1 MSEFSPIACEIC
13 RTKKRKVGVEYISA
27 ELDVFLFV
35 RAVRQKHV
43 SRTSISESNH
53 KPDLSSHSPTCSQCV
68 HASQTC
74 TYPGTSKRGLPSGYI
89 AKIEERLAQTE
100 AALLQALSSLHA
112 LEAQRVREVREPVQ
126 ALSAL
131 SERPREL
138 EFNEIRMANVE
149 NWKAFPLG
157 NESQQVE
164 WMRYK
169 LAKSDGLHDQEGAA
183 THIAETELSRMSG
196 DSTVRDQLGPATKRR
211 KAAMTDTQRQALAT
225 PPPQAPVAAAS
236 ISQGTTSQRADQQ
249 AHWPIRTPQHTAAN
263 LQLGSNA
270 TRHSTEYES
279 PLGQHVLETTI
290 FVSPN
295 AATIRNAPTL
305 SEAAPPSKAKR
316 LSALH
321 SRKYF

>member
-13 RTKKRKVGVEYISA
+13 RTKKRKSLIT
-27 ELDVFLFV
+27 FLFV
-35 RAVRQKHV
+35 CAVRQEHV
-43 SRTSISESNH
+43 SQISIKRLIYESN
-53 KPDLSSHSPTCSQCV
+53 LSIHSPSCSQCV

-100 AALLQALSSLHA
+100 AALLQTLSSLHA

-138 EFNEIRMANVE
+138 EFNEIRMAKVE
-149 NWKAFPLG
+149 TWKAYPLE
-157 NESQQVE
+157 NEPQQVE
-164 WMRYK
+164 WMRHK
-169 LAKSDGLHDQEGAA
+169 LAAGDGLHDQEGAA
-183 THIAETELSRMSG
+183 THNAETELSQISD
-196 DSTVRDQLGPATKRR
+196 DSTMRDQTGPSNKRR
-211 KAAMTDTQRQALAT
+211 KIAMTDSQRNILAS
-225 PPPQAPVAAAS
+225 PPSQPPTAAAS
-236 ISQGTTSQRADQQ
+236 ISHSTKSQTADQQ
-249 AHWPIRTPQHTAAN
+249 AHWPVQTSQNSTVN
-263 LQLGSNA
+263 LQLGSSA
-270 TRHSTEYES
+270 IRHSTEYEF
-279 PLGQHVLETTI
+279 PLDQHASQTTTL
-290 FVSPN
+290 VSPN
-295 AATIRNAPTL
+295 AANIRNSPTF